1 MKALDAKYFPY
12 AQISDGVLEPG
23 EPNPALFGK
32 LGLGQRKMP
41 GEGTLPLREL
51 LAALP
56 KDVPLSVEL
65 PHSLAPAG
73 TSARDWAKMT
83 LQACAAISG
92 NSHAQISSA
101 RSRDFCVLACGA
113 AHAADWPTRPVRL
126 VVGFAPGGPTD
137 ILARHMAQYLTTKLG
152 QQFVVENKPGATGNI
167 ATEYVMGQPA
177 DGYTI
182 LVTTTA
188 NAINMTFLQKLT
200 TNFMRDMEPVAGLA
214 SFTYMMLVN
223 PGVPA
228 KSVPEFIAY
237 AKANPGKINFASGG
251 VGSSNQLAVELFK
264 SMTGTELVHVP
275 YRGNAAAYPDLISG
289 NIQLIFADIASG
301 RPHAQSGALRALGVT
316 AAKRLATLPDVP
328 AIAET
333 VPGYE
338 ADGWYGFAAPK
349 GTPADVIAK
358 LNAAINAGLADAEL
372 AARFAQLEAR
382 PLAFTPQEYRAFL
395 VSEVERWGKAVKA
408 AGVRGD

>member
-1 MKALDAKYFPY
+1 M
-12 AQISDGVLEPG
+12 IM
-23 EPNPALFGK
+23 
-32 LGLGQRKMP
+32 R
-41 GEGTLPLREL
+41 RL
-51 LAALP
+51 LAFAAAF
-56 KDVPLSVEL
+56 
-65 PHSLAPAG
+65 LAVF
-73 TSARDWAKMT
+73 
-83 LQACAAISG
+83 CA
-92 NSHAQISSA
+92 
-101 RSRDFCVLACGA
+101 V

-137 ILARHMAQYLTTKLG
+137 ILARHMAQYLTSKLG

-167 ATEYVMGQPA
+167 ATEYVMGQRP
-177 DGYTI
+177 DGYTF

-188 NAINMTFLQKLT
+188 NAINMTFLPKLT
-200 TNFMRDMEPVAGLA
+200 TNFMRDMEPIAGLA

-228 KSVPEFIAY
+228 KSVAEFIAY

-251 VGSSNQLAVELFK
+251 IGSSNQLAVELFK
-264 SMTGTELVHVP
+264 SMTGTDLVHVP

-316 AAKRLATLPDVP
+316 SAKRLPTLPDVP

-333 VPGYE
+333 IPGYE

-349 GTPADVIAK
+349 GTPVDVIVR
-358 LNAAINAGLADAEL
+358 LNAAINGGLSDPEL
-372 AARFAQLEAR
+372 KSKFAQLEAR
-382 PLAFTPQEYRAFL
+382 PLVFTPQGYGAFL
-395 VSEVERWGKAVKA
+395 ASEVERWGKAVKA
-408 AGVRGD
+408 AGIRGD

>member
-1 MKALDAKYFPY
+1 MSRMLRF
-12 AQISDGVLEPG
+12 VLG
-23 EPNPALFGK
+23 
-32 LGLGQRKMP
+32 
-41 GEGTLPLREL
+41 
-51 LAALP
+51 LAAL
-56 KDVPLSVEL
+56 
-65 PHSLAPAG
+65 LA
-73 TSARDWAKMT
+73 TSTVA
-83 LQACAAISG
+83 S
-92 NSHAQISSA
+92 AQY
-101 RSRDFCVLACGA
+101 
-113 AHAADWPTRPVRL
+113 PTRPVRF

-214 SFTYMMLVN
+214 SFTYMMLLN

-228 KSVPEFIAY
+228 KSIPEFIAY
-237 AKANPGKINFASGG
+237 AKVNPGKINFASGG

-264 SMTGTELVHVP
+264 SMTGTNLMHVP

-316 AAKRLATLPDVP
+316 AAKRLPTLPDVP

-358 LNAAINAGLADAEL
+358 LNAAINAGLVDPEL
-372 AARFAQLEAR
+372 ASRFAQLEAR
-382 PLAFTPQEYRAFL
+382 PLVFTPQEYRAFL

>member
-1 MKALDAKYFPY
+1 MGRSLTFAATF
-12 AQISDGVLEPG
+12 
-23 EPNPALFGK
+23 
-32 LGLGQRKMP
+32 
-41 GEGTLPLREL
+41 
-51 LAALP
+51 LA
-56 KDVPLSVEL
+56 VF
-65 PHSLAPAG
+65 
-73 TSARDWAKMT
+73 
-83 LQACAAISG
+83 CA
-92 NSHAQISSA
+92 
-101 RSRDFCVLACGA
+101 VT
-113 AHAADWPTRPVRL
+113 HAAEWPTRPVRL
-126 VVGFAPGGPTD
+126 IVGFAPGGPTD
-137 ILARHMAQYLTTKLG
+137 ILARHMAQYLSAKLG

-177 DGYTI
+177 DGHTF

-188 NAINMTFLQKLT
+188 NAINMTFLPKLT
-200 TNFMRDMEPVAGLA
+200 TSFMRDMEPVAGLA

-228 KSVPEFIAY
+228 TSIPEFIAY
-237 AKANPGKINFASGG
+237 ARANPGKINFASGG
-251 VGSSNQLAVELFK
+251 VGSSNQLAVELFR

-275 YRGNAAAYPDLISG
+275 YRGNAAAYADLISG

-316 AAKRLATLPDVP
+316 AGKRLATLPDLP

-349 GTPADVIAK
+349 GTPAAFIAAF
-358 LNAAINAGLADAEL
+358 NAAVNAGLNDPEL
-372 AARFAQLEAR
+372 NAKFAQLEAR
-382 PLAFTPQEYRAFL
+382 PLVFTPQQYGAFL
-395 VSEVERWGKAVKA
+395 ASEVERWGKAVKA